1 MILMH
6 HSQLMVLAS
15 IVMLSVLWG
24 SSFIA
29 IKIVV
34 DEVAPLVA
42 FGMRFFMAG
51 ILLVAT
57 HYLVLHTI
65 RRTRSNRSNITD
77 HHIVTIKSKGAWKTW
92 IISGLFFIVGG
103 QGLLALGAQ
112 YLSSGAAALINSTI
126 PIWVAIFVLLFFKKI
141 PTRFSIAGIVA
152 GFTGLIILVLP
163 TIEEGESS
171 WIGIIFLTI
180 SSISWAI
187 GSLYSNPVRDSGTKQ
202 AILLPTGMFMLL
214 GGIFLLAISIF
225 MGTDEISDIEELFSL
240 KDNILVSFLFLTLIC
255 TAIGY
260 STFYWLLE
268 STSPSLANTFAYIVP
283 VIAVFLGWVILS
295 EPITTQT
302 IIATVVISAGVA
314 MMMINPSFKKID
326 KQTSRGKKG

>member
-1 MILMH
+1 MTLTH
-6 HSQLMVLAS
+6 HSQPMVLAS

-34 DEVAPLVA
+34 DEVEPLVA
-42 FGMRFFMAG
+42 FGMRFFIAG

-65 RRTRSNRSNITD
+65 YRNRPNTPEHD
-77 HHIVTIKSKGAWKTW
+77 RQVAIKNKRAWKTW
-92 IISGLFFIVGG
+92 ILSALFFIVGG

-126 PIWVAIFVLLFFKKI
+126 PIWVAIFVLLFFKRI
-141 PTRFSIAGIVA
+141 PTRFSIAGIIA
-152 GFTGLIILVLP
+152 GFAGLIILVLP

-214 GGIFLLAISIF
+214 GGLFLMVISIF
-225 MGTDEISDIEELFSL
+225 MGTDDISSLGVLFSS
-240 KDNILVSFLFLTLIC
+240 KDNVLQSFLFLTLIC

-283 VIAVFLGWVILS
+283 VIAVFLGWVILD
-295 EPITTQT
+295 EQITTQT

-326 KQTSRGKKG
+326 KQASNGKKG

>member
-1 MILMH
+1 MTLMR
-6 HSQLMVLAS
+6 HSQSMVLAS
-15 IVMLSVLWG
+15 IVMLSILWG

-34 DEVAPLVA
+34 DEVSPLVA

-51 ILLVAT
+51 ILLVGT

-65 RRTRSNRSNITD
+65 HHNRPNKTD
-77 HHIVTIKSKGAWKTW
+77 DHQISAKNKQAWKTW
-92 IISGLFFIVGG
+92 ILSALFFVVGG

-126 PIWVAIFVLLFFKKI
+126 PIWVAIFVLLFFRKI
-141 PTRFSIAGIVA
+141 PTRLSSAGIVA
-152 GFTGLIILVLP
+152 GFVGLIILVLP

-187 GSLYSNPVRDSGTKQ
+187 GSLYSNPVRDLGTGR

-214 GGIFLLAISIF
+214 GGLVLLAVSTLF
-225 MGTDEISDIEELFSL
+225 TGTDEISELEVLFSPTNNVL
-240 KDNILVSFLFLTLIC
+240 LSFLFLTLVC

-268 STSPSLANTFAYIVP
+268 STTPSLANTFAYIVP
-283 VIAVFLGWVILS
+283 VIAVFLGWVILD

-302 IIATVVISAGVA
+302 IIATAVISAGVA

-326 KQTSRGKKG
+326 KKAGKSKEGG

>member
-1 MILMH
+1 MILMR
-6 HSQLMVLAS
+6 HSKSMVLAS
-15 IVMLSVLWG
+15 IVMLSILWG

-34 DEVAPLVA
+34 DEVEPLVA

-57 HYLVLHTI
+57 HYIVLRTI
-65 RRTRSNRSNITD
+65 HRNRSSKTD
-77 HHIVTIKSKGAWKTW
+77 YHEISAKDKQAWKTW
-92 IISGLFFIVGG
+92 ILSALFFVVGG

-126 PIWVAIFVLLFFKKI
+126 PIWVAIFVLLFFRKV
-141 PTRFSIAGIVA
+141 PTRLSSAGIVA
-152 GFTGLIILVLP
+152 GFVGLIILVLP

-171 WIGIIFLTI
+171 WIGVIFLTI

-187 GSLYSNPVRDSGTKQ
+187 GSLYSNPVRDLGTRR

-214 GGIFLLAISIF
+214 GGLILLSVSILF
-225 MGTDEISDIEELFSL
+225 TGADEISGVEVLFSPANNVL
-240 KDNILVSFLFLTLIC
+240 LSFLFLTLVC

-268 STSPSLANTFAYIVP
+268 STTPSLANTFAYIVP
-283 VIAVFLGWVILS
+283 VIAVFLGWVILD

-302 IIATVVISAGVA
+302 IIATAVISAGVA
-314 MMMINPSFKKID
+314 MMVINPSFKKID
-326 KQTSRGKKG
+326 KQAGKGKKAS